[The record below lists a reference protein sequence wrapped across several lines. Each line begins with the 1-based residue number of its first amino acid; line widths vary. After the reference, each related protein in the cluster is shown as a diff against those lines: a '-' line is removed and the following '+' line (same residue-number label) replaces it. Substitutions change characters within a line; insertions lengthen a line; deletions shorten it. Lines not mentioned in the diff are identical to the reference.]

1 MGAPAIS
8 KEDTLLLDADR
19 ALEEKYQSVLKKDV
33 VTEDSSSL
41 GQLLLVFCISAFVF
55 NQISFSQLPAF
66 LPDYAERVVGVSPS
80 LVGVILGTQGVCGMA
95 ANLIAPALIS
105 RFANLPCLVVGQAVL
120 AAATLAFGL
129 TGESL
134 GHDRF
139 VVVAIVLRSI
149 QGLSDGVVQVAATS
163 LILRSVPE
171 QTTGM
176 FVGLAEG
183 LRSIGTLLGPMIGG
197 LTYGINRVGA
207 RGNFKFPIVLLGS
220 FLLLHASAFLL
231 LCGTMEHSKIARTA
245 SRSSL
250 TTVFSFPQC
259 AVVVISCA
267 LCVFTLGFYEPT
279 LLPYLTS
286 APFHLTTGQVG
297 LLMTGTSLV
306 MGVTAAVAGE
316 RLPMPSPPPLLPC
329 MPRSAWDSQLHMSAG
344 PAQYV
349 CGQLVQTTFGVLL
362 TAGSMALLGFVSPF
376 DYPQFTV
383 VAYIVSSASVMVIFV
398 SAAEL
403 LVRVLRTFDIDPAEH
418 AEGISAGVSFSF
430 TSGLTSGTL
439 LGGVLSQHLGFRE
452 SCRVIFFVVVSLP
465 AFLIIPFLP
474 VFMNGKTLAKS
485 LSNSKSKHSQQSDEE
500 SR

>member
-306 MGVTAAVAGE
+306 MGVTAAVAG
-316 RLPMPSPPPLLPC
+316 
-329 MPRSAWDSQLHMSAG
+329 